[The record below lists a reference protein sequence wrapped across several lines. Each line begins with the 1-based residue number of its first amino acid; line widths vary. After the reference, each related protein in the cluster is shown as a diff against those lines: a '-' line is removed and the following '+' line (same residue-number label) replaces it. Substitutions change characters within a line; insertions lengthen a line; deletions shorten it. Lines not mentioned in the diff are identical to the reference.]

1 METGWYL
8 EGITSDGIPIVKKID
23 AAELPLRIGRD
34 ARNGLVVD
42 ARGLSRLHAL
52 IEADPAGGLRVVDL
66 GSTNGTYVNR
76 ERIAGPCRLE
86 DNDVIH
92 FGTAE
97 FRVGAQETTLLMR
110 AADSDDDRTYR
121 TSPGLSLSNK
131 FVAHEK
137 KFMELLRGRGLSAAA
152 QPIVDAVGGRIVAY
166 ELLGRCNHPELS
178 ASPIQLFQLAH
189 ELKRE
194 AELSAA
200 FRSWGVAAIAPRLK
214 GELLFVNTHP
224 TEQFEDGFFATLQ
237 QLTEQPGAPQ
247 IVVEIHETA
256 VLEVESMR
264 KLAARLAGI
273 RVPFAYDDFGAGQS
287 RLKELTNVPPTYVKF
302 DMGLI
307 RNIHLAPAIE
317 QRVVRDL
324 VRAAIDLGSVPLAE
338 GVETEDE
345 AAVCRD
351 MGFQLIQGYL
361 TGRPVPV
368 TSL

>member
-1 METGWYL
+1 MGNNWYL
-8 EGITSDGIPIVKKID
+8 EGHTSDGIPIVKKIE

-34 ARNGLVVD
+34 AGNDLVVD
-42 ARGLSRLHAL
+42 ARGLSRLHAV

-76 ERIAGPCRLE
+76 ERIDGPRQLA

-110 AADSDDDRTYR
+110 AADSDDDKTFA
-121 TSPGLSLSNK
+121 TAPGMVLSNK
-131 FVAHEK
+131 FVPMQKE
-137 KFMELLRGRGLSAAA
+137 FMELLRGRGLSAAA
-152 QPIVDAVGGRIVAY
+152 QPIVDAADGHVFAY
-166 ELLGRCNHPELS
+166 ELLGRSTHPVLP
-178 ASPIQLFQLAH
+178 ASPIHLFQLAQR
-189 ELKRE
+189 LRRE
-194 AELSAA
+194 AELSEA
-200 FRSWGVAAIAPRLK
+200 FRSWGVAAIAPRLRGK
-214 GELLFVNTHP
+214 PLFVNTHP
-224 TEQFEDGFFATLQ
+224 TEQFEDGFFTALQ
-237 QLTEQPGAPQ
+237 RLTEQPGAPN

-256 VLEVESMR
+256 VMEVDSMR
-264 KLAARLAGI
+264 KLAAKLAAIG
-273 RVPFAYDDFGAGQS
+273 VPFAYDDFGAGQS
-287 RLKELTNVPPTYVKF
+287 RLKELTNVPPQFVKF

-324 VRAAIDLGSVPLAE
+324 VRAAIDLDAVPLAE

-351 MGFQLIQGYL
+351 MGFRLIQGYL

-368 TSL
+368 TSI